1 VNIIQARFLYHPS
14 GVLAA
19 QFWLLFVESVEIHRG
34 VDAADGAFTAQF
46 WSPILLESVLGLGQ
60 NSNPNSSKRPAPRR
74 FLGVTLRR
82 WLEYL
87 VAILI
92 GQAIYYYSLV
102 PHLPMSFRH
111 QDFRIDLGMLLDFF
125 VCVAVY
131 GLIRIASSL

>member
-1 VNIIQARFLYHPS
+1 M
-14 GVLAA
+14 LA
-19 QFWLLFVESVEIHRG
+19 
-34 VDAADGAFTAQF
+34 
-46 WSPILLESVLGLGQ
+46 PGQ
-60 NSNPNSSKRPAPRR
+60 NSNPISPKRPAQRR

-111 QDFRIDLGMLLDFF
+111 QDFRIDLGMLLDFLI
-125 VCVAVY
+125 CVAVY
-131 GLIRIASSL
+131 GLIRVAANL